1 MKSLYLR
8 IYVTVVA
15 VLLLFAAGS
24 GWVFQRHMEQERVRA
39 ESVLTERMG
48 AWGLLIQRSLPGADA
63 PVVDQVA
70 ALQEWSQRLRLP
82 LALDST
88 AGVRIAQSESFARR
102 QADGVTRGL
111 AVRLE
116 DGRTLWIMRPGRLR
130 QAAEAARRG
139 LGEALPPP
147 RLDAP
152 DYGPPPGIRLGGGP
166 DDGPA
171 FGPWMPFFP
180 AAWQGVG
187 LFVVLVLL
195 FVAIAVGAYPVVRR
209 LTRRLEALKHG
220 VEQFGAGKLNY
231 RVAVT
236 GRDEVAAV
244 ASSFNVA
251 AARVE
256 ALVQSHQALLAN
268 ASHEL
273 RSPLARMK
281 MAVSMIDD
289 VGPAQRGRL
298 KREIDTNVA
307 ELDALV
313 EEVLLASRLD
323 SAPTPERNE
332 PVELLGMAAEEAAR
346 VDAAVDGTPTTVI
359 GEDRLLRRALR
370 NLLENARRY
379 GGKDVE
385 VHVERQGAHAVV
397 RVSDRGPGVPES
409 MRERIFES
417 FFRLPGHAEQD
428 GGVGLGLSLVKQIAL
443 RHGGS
448 VRCDGRDGGGSSF
461 VLTLPLA
468 APFQAGGMASG
479 GTSAGAPPTPVRARS
494 A

>member
-8 IYVTVVA
+8 IYVTVVV

-24 GWVFQRHMEQERVRA
+24 GWVFQRHIEQERVRA
-39 ESVLTERMG
+39 EGVLTERMG
-48 AWGLLIQRSLPGADA
+48 AWALLIQRSLPGPETPAADQA
-63 PVVDQVA
+63 A
-70 ALQEWSQRLRLP
+70 ALREWSQRLRLP
-82 LALDST
+82 LALD
-88 AGVRIAQSESFARR
+88 GPEGLRIAQSESFIRR
-102 QADGVTRGL
+102 QADGAARGL

-130 QAAEAARRG
+130 QAADAARRG
-139 LGEALPPP
+139 LGEPMPPP
-147 RLDAP
+147 RAGVP
-152 DYGPPPGIRLGGGP
+152 DYGPPPGVRLGGL
-166 DDGPA
+166 DDGP
-171 FGPWMPFFP
+171 PFIPFVP
-180 AAWQGVG
+180 FVPPAWQQGLGV
-187 LFVVLVLL
+187 FVVLVIL
-195 FVAIAVGAYPVVRR
+195 FIAVAAGAFPVVRR

-220 VEQFGAGKLNY
+220 VEQFGAGQLSH

-256 ALVQSHQALLAN
+256 ALVQSHQSLLAN

-281 MAVSMIDD
+281 MAVSMLEEAT
-289 VGPAQRGRL
+289 PAQRLKL
-298 KREIDTNVA
+298 KREIDTNVG

-323 SAPTPERNE
+323 AAPSPERNE
-332 PVELLGMAAEEAAR
+332 RVELLGMAAEEAAR
-346 VDAAVDGTPTTVI
+346 VDASVDGVPTFVI

-379 GGKDVE
+379 GGSEVTVE
-385 VHVERQGAHAVV
+385 IESRDGDAIV
-397 RVSDRGPGVPES
+397 RVCDRGPGVPEA

-417 FFRLPGHAEQD
+417 FFRLPGHAEQA
-428 GGVGLGLSLVKQIAL
+428 GGVGLGLSLVKQIAA
-443 RHGGS
+443 RHNGS
-448 VRCDGRDGGGSSF
+448 VRCEGRDGGGSCF

-468 APFQAGGMASG
+468 P
-479 GTSAGAPPTPVRARS
+479 SA
-494 A
+494 